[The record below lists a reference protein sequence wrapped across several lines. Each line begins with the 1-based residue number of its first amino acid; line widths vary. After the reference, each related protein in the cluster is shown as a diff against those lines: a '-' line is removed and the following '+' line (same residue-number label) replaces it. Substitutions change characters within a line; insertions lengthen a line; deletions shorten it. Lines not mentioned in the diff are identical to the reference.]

1 MKKRVVSRVSGPAAG
16 TCTFFFLFA
25 FRNNCCFFFHVVWSR
40 PMFADVV
47 VWYKAVGRKS
57 GSFLGLYY
65 STFTYMYLLS
75 SFTPPP
81 SSHEI

>member
-1 MKKRVVSRVSGPAAG
+1 MDVRVRGPAAG
-16 TCTFFFLFA
+16 TCTFSSFLPFGTTAA
-25 FRNNCCFFFHVVWSR
+25 FLHVVWSR

-65 STFTYMYLLS
+65 STLS
-75 SFTPPP
+75 TSCSLHTTTFFSTFDLSEEP
-81 SSHEI
+81 